1 VTAIWI
7 AIAALALAT
16 AALKVAGP
24 LALGGRPLPARAL
37 DVVELLASALLAAL
51 VVVETFGNG
60 SGSLT
65 IDARVVGAMF
75 AAVAVWRRAPMIV
88 VVLGAAAV
96 TALARL
102 LF

>member
-16 AALKVAGP
+16 AALKLAGP
-24 LALGGRPLPARAL
+24 LALGGRALPLRAL
-37 DVVELLASALLAAL
+37 GVVELLASALLAAL

-60 SGSLT
+60 RSLT
-65 IDARVVGAMF
+65 LDARVLGAAF
-75 AAVAVWRRAPMIV
+75 AVVALLRRAPMIV

-102 LF
+102 LV